1 MNTILLAI
9 ALPICAYFL
18 GSIPFGLLIV
28 RLVAK
33 TDIRRIGSG
42 NIGATNV
49 KRTLGIKWAAATLIC
64 DGFKG
69 ALPVLAAILLSA
81 TTYQWLAAVG
91 ALAAITGHMYPIYF
105 TFKPGGKGVATTLGC
120 LLILAPFACMIAIL
134 IFIPVVYL
142 SKRVSLGSLAAT
154 ISLPPATW
162 FTTHD
167 PPVAVAS
174 IIIMAL
180 ILFRHKENIQRLAH
194 GVEPAI
200 TDRL

>member
-1 MNTILLAI
+1 MNTVLLAL

-18 GSIPFGLLIV
+18 GSIPFGFLIV
-28 RLVAK
+28 GLVAK
-33 TDIRRIGSG
+33 TDIRQIGSG

-49 KRTLGIKWAAATLIC
+49 KRSLGTKWAVVTLIC

-69 ALPVLAAILLSA
+69 YLPVLAAILLSS

-91 ALAAITGHMYPIYF
+91 ALSAITGHMYPIYF
-105 TFKPGGKGVATTLGC
+105 AFKPGGKGVATTLGC
-120 LLILAPFACMIAIL
+120 LLILSPFACMIAIL

-142 SKRVSLGSLAAT
+142 SKRVSLGSLAVA

-167 PPVAVAS
+167 PPVAAAS

-180 ILFRHKENIQRLAH
+180 MLFRHKENIQRLAQ
-194 GVEPAI
+194 GIEPAI